1 MIKTIEDNNK
11 ECNNLDDIINLLNNS
26 ITTTEVRKIVVPII
40 LNKIL
45 ITKRKDIVLLHI
57 YLFIKNNDFV
67 NKVEFER
74 EKNTITYLIKYYYTT

>member
-26 ITTTEVRKIVVPII
+26 ITITEVRKIVVPII

-45 ITKRKDIVLLHI
+45 ITKRKDIVLIHI